1 MAPRLGKAVGVLS
14 AEATSPAAA
23 SWAWCARGHT
33 SRPDRRLDSD
43 HPLPIEAGMRI
54 LMTGGTG
61 LVGPIN
67 RVGAA
72 SNGGRVA

>member
-1 MAPRLGKAVGVLS
+1 
-14 AEATSPAAA
+14 
-23 SWAWCARGHT
+23 
-33 SRPDRRLDSD
+33 
-43 HPLPIEAGMRI
+43 MRI

-72 SNGGRVA
+72 CNGGRVA